1 MLPRAI
7 FILHFCRAAQLKVGL
22 PLGVVKYLGPLSVQS
37 EQLFKPKLLCQT
49 NTELSI
55 API

>member
-22 PLGVVKYLGPLSVQS
+22 PLGVVKYLGPLSVQR